1 MGVVQTAPLH
11 PILRYPHLQLLPARG
26 RRAGAA
32 AMNAPDLSTLRGLHL
47 PTGGTSA
54 VQPEMVAALALGFG
68 LALLVGLIRL
78 VRARRAVSVRRT
90 ALREL
95 ALAARLE
102 PEARRVAQARLL
114 RRVVRTL
121 KGEEA
126 ARSRG
131 PAWAATL
138 DATFATDFFRSGPG
152 RAFADDLYRRPD
164 SIDPAAIDTGLGR
177 LLSQIRA

>member
-1 MGVVQTAPLH
+1 MTAP
-11 PILRYPHLQLLPARG
+11 
-26 RRAGAA
+26 
-32 AMNAPDLSTLRGLHL
+32 APDLSALRGLHL
-47 PTGGTSA
+47 PTGGNSA
-54 VQPEMVAALALGFG
+54 VQPEMVAAIVLGFA

-78 VRARRAVSVRRT
+78 LRARRGASLRRA

-95 ALAARLE
+95 ALASQLE

-126 ARSRG
+126 ARTRG

-138 DATFATDFFRSGPG
+138 DTTFATDFFRNGPG
-152 RAFADDLYRRPD
+152 RVFADDLYRRPKSVD
-164 SIDPAAIDTGLGR
+164 PTAVDPAAIDAGLGR
-177 LLSQIRA
+177 MLSQIRA

>member
-1 MGVVQTAPLH
+1 MTAT
-11 PILRYPHLQLLPARG
+11 
-26 RRAGAA
+26 
-32 AMNAPDLSTLRGLHL
+32 PDLSALRGLHL
-47 PTGGTSA
+47 PTGGSGA
-54 VQPEMVAALALGFG
+54 VQPEMVAAIVLSFG
-68 LALLVGLIRL
+68 LALLVGGIRL
-78 VRARRAVSVRRT
+78 LRARRGASLRRA

-126 ARSRG
+126 ARARG

-138 DATFATDFFRSGPG
+138 DATFGTDFFRSGPG
-152 RAFADDLYRRPD
+152 RVFADDLYRRPEAV
-164 SIDPAAIDTGLGR
+164 DPTAIDAGLGR
-177 LLSQIRA
+177 MLAQIRA

>member
-1 MGVVQTAPLH
+1 MTAPS
-11 PILRYPHLQLLPARG
+11 
-26 RRAGAA
+26 
-32 AMNAPDLSTLRGLHL
+32 PDLSALRGLHL

-68 LALLVGLIRL
+68 LALLVGLIRVL
-78 VRARRAVSVRRT
+78 RARRGASLRRA
-90 ALREL
+90 ALQEL
-95 ALAARLE
+95 ARAARLD

-126 ARSRG
+126 ARARG

-138 DATFATDFFRSGPG
+138 DATFGTDFFRSGPG
-152 RAFADDLYRRPD
+152 RAFADDLYRRPAADD
-164 SIDPAAIDTGLGR
+164 SAAIDAGLGR
-177 LLSQIRA
+177 LLTQIRA